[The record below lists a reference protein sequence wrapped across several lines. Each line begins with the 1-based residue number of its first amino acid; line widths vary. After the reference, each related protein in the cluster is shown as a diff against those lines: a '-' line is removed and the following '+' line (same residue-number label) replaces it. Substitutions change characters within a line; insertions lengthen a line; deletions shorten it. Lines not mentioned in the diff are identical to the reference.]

1 MELSAELNG
10 LLKSVSRSFYL
21 SLHVLPRPV
30 RGYLSLGY
38 LLARAS
44 DTMADSA
51 TVSVAQRLELLD
63 QFTAAVD
70 GEFSPALRKGV
81 GELRVPHPGEQ
92 LLMTQLESCFALL
105 SQMES
110 RGVELMRC
118 VLGHIVHGQKLDLQR
133 FPGMLPDAAA
143 LEEYTFLVAGS
154 VGEFWTD
161 ILAWKIP
168 SAFTMPVSEMRA
180 LGRTYGQGLQ
190 LVNIL
195 RDLEEDIANGRQY
208 LPGTEDILTRRSH
221 WTSVAEDWLQSGKK
235 YVINLRGWRVRF
247 TADLPWRLGLETLRA
262 LPEGNISKAKVP
274 RQTVRRVMWGAGW
287 RSFLKVKV
295 ASD

>member
-21 SLHVLPRPV
+21 SLHMLPRPV

-44 DTMADSA
+44 DTIADSA

-63 QFTAAVD
+63 QFTVAVQ
-70 GEFSPALRKGV
+70 GEFPPGLRHGV
-81 GELRVPHPGEQ
+81 GELQVPHPGEQ
-92 LLMTQLESCFALL
+92 LLMTQLEPCFALL
-105 SQMES
+105 SQMEP
-110 RGVELMRC
+110 RGLELIRC

-133 FPGMLPDAAA
+133 FPGVLPDAAA

-168 SAFTMPVSEMRA
+168 RAFTLPVSEMRA

-195 RDLEEDIANGRQY
+195 RDLEEDMANGRRY
-208 LPGTEDILTRRSH
+208 LPGAEDVLTQRSH
-221 WTSVAEDWLQSGKK
+221 WASVAEDWLQSGEK
-235 YVINLRGWRVRF
+235 YVRNLRGWRLRF
-247 TADLPWRLGLETLRA
+247 TADLPWRLGLETLRL
-262 LPEGNISKAKVP
+262 LPTDGLSKVKVP
-274 RQTVRRVMWGAGW
+274 RHTVRRLMWGAVW
-287 RSFLKVKV
+287 HNRK
-295 ASD
+295 